1 MDLKK
6 SKKQLSILMCG
17 TLLFTILLPVVSV
30 YAEDSPSISNNNLD
44 STSTN
49 TLTDDTKKE
58 TSQSLSKQ
66 TETDTSSKNK
76 VNSTSEQTIDNSS
89 SLEVNLIVHYQDE
102 AGNKISEDKIISGTV
117 GTSYDISNAEYQPE
131 IKGYTFKEIKD
142 SKSGIF
148 SDNGQ
153 TVTYT
158 YTKNKDVQL
167 KTIVGDF
174 NSSSVTQYDMNQTIF
189 DSIGKYQFN
198 AIGNS
203 NTVGFDS
210 ATSTIPHTT
219 YIDADND
226 PTTFSSTSMVY
237 HKKGTQLVKAYL
249 YIADSKDESTNLD
262 RSQAYIEGPNGGK
275 FVFDDGPKNVYYD
288 VTSFISDQ
296 GEGEYWAKN
305 LTSSRVVP
313 KSWDSNA
320 DWSIVFIE
328 QNNTLPYRQTQFS
341 STSASS
347 SIAPSQSVGNPNLPA
362 AENATGEYLVI
373 VTGGNTNLKGDYLNL
388 KSYDGSNLLS
398 SSNLSENTRPV
409 DNFFLGSISYYGEEI
424 KDRAPYRVPT
434 NSDITVN
441 KLNVPNG
448 TNNIKLT
455 ESSAGDGYGVT
466 GVGVLIDLALPK
478 VNIQSTENISGYIG
492 QEAEVET
499 TVKNNTGNAFLNNG
513 LIEVKLP
520 DSVKLTGLSSL
531 DLTNFEGEAEYDEA
545 SNIVRIKSSTPFKAG
560 IDYSFKY
567 KVKFMKVSSG
577 SKIETAISGDTLYPS
592 GQKFEGQTIT
602 ESSNDTIVDVKK
614 TGNIT
619 VKYEDIE
626 GNLLNLDGDSQNP
639 LVLEGEYASSYN
651 TQQKAITGYTFK
663 ELQGNPT
670 GTFSDQDQTVTY
682 IYTRNQGTADVTYID
697 DTTKKVLSVKDLTGY
712 TGEKAGY
719 TTADIIK
726 SYEEQGYV
734 LVSDNY
740 PKDDVTFTD
749 NIQHYEVHLSHKVNT
764 VTENKAINEIIHYVY
779 SDGTKASEDYKATPL
794 EFTRTVSIDVVTGEV
809 TYGDWTSEQ
818 SFKSVN
824 SPKIDGYT
832 PDKAQIEEQVVRYD
846 SKDLDFTVTY
856 SKTPTTPTTPNNT
869 DSTLPMTGET
879 RSGLAIVIGL
889 AILSIIGLVLTKL
902 RFSKKAK

>member
-1 MDLKK
+1 MDFKK
-6 SKKQLSILMCG
+6 SKKYLSILMCG
-17 TLLFTILLPVVSV
+17 TLLFTILLPVASV
-30 YAEDSPSISNNNLD
+30 YAEDSPSNNNNLD
-44 STSTN
+44 SPSTN
-49 TLTDDTKKE
+49 TLTDDTKNE

-76 VNSTSEQTIDNSS
+76 ANSTSEQTSDTSS
-89 SLEVNLIVHYQDE
+89 SLVVNLIIHYQDE

-249 YIADSKDESTNLD
+249 YIGDSKDESTNLD

-305 LTSSRVVP
+305 LTSSRVTP
-313 KSWDSNA
+313 KDWDSIAN
-320 DWSIVFIE
+320 WSIVFIE

-341 STSASS
+341 STSGSS
-347 SIAPSQSVGNPNLPA
+347 SVTPSQSVGNPNLPA
-362 AENATGEYLVI
+362 AENATGEYLVM
-373 VTGGNTNLKGDYLNL
+373 VSGGNTNLKGDYLNL
-388 KSYDGSNLLS
+388 KAYDGSNLLS
-398 SSNLSENTRPV
+398 SSNLSENTRPIN
-409 DNFFLGSISYYGEEI
+409 NFFLGSISYYGEEI
-424 KDRAPYRVPT
+424 KERVPYRVPT

-455 ESSAGDGYGVT
+455 EGSSRDGYGVD
-466 GVGVLIDLALPK
+466 GVGVIIDLALPK

-492 QEAEVET
+492 QETEVET

-520 DSVKLTGLSSL
+520 DSVKLIGLSSI

-545 SNIVRIKSSTPFKAG
+545 SNIVRIKSSTPFKVG
-560 IDYSFKY
+560 VDYSFKY

-619 VKYEDIE
+619 VKYEDTK
-626 GNLLNLDGDSQNP
+626 GNLLNLDDGSQNP
-639 LVLEGEYASSYN
+639 LVLEGEYASTYN
-651 TQQKAITGYTFK
+651 TQQKGITGYTFK

-670 GTFSDQDQTVTY
+670 GTFSDQDQTITY
-682 IYTRNQGTADVTYID
+682 VYTRNQGTADVTYIN
-697 DTTKKVLSVKDLTGY
+697 DTTKKVLSVKDLSGY
-712 TGEKAGY
+712 TGENAGY

-726 SYEEQGYV
+726 FYEEQGYV
-734 LVSDNY
+734 LVIDNY

-764 VTENKAINEIIHYVY
+764 VAENKVINETIHYVY
-779 SDGTKASEDYKATPL
+779 SDGTQAEEDYKATPL
-794 EFTRTVSIDVVTGEV
+794 EFTRTVSTDAVTGDV
-809 TYGDWTSEQ
+809 TYGDWISEQ

-832 PDKAQIEEQVVRYD
+832 PDKAQIEKQVVKFD
-846 SKDLDFTVTY
+846 SKDLYFTVTY
-856 SKTPTTPTTPNNT
+856 TKTPTTPTNT

-879 RSGLAIVIGL
+879 RSGLKIVIGL
-889 AILSIIGLVLTKL
+889 AILSIIGLISAKL
-902 RFSKKAK
+902 RFSEKTK